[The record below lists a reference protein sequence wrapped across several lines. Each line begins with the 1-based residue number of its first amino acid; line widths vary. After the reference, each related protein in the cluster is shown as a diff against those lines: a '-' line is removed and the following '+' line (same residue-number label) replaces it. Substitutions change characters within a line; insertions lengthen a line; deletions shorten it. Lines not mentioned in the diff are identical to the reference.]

1 MPARPLYLGKAKT
14 LTADDATL
22 AAIEIP
28 AHHLVTHSVIVGMT
42 GSGKTGLAMV
52 MVEEALRSRIPV
64 LMVDI
69 KGDLP
74 NLFLAPT
81 DLAPAGFEKWIDVES
96 AERDGKTVAVAAEE
110 VATQWRQGLAQWS
123 LGPDELRSLRESIQ
137 PRVFTPGATIAEPIH
152 LLSALE
158 VPSDQWESDEDGA
171 RDALSSAVSLLLQ
184 LMKRDSDPTQSR
196 EHVVLSQLAERR
208 LRKGQP
214 ATLEL
219 LLADLSHPPIDRIGA
234 MSFEEFLPEKDR
246 VSLSQQLNTLLASST
261 FSTWRQG
268 AALDVRQWVARGSD
282 GKTPAVI
289 LSVAHLD
296 DAERLLVLGLLF
308 DSILHWVRSLSGT
321 SELRAL
327 VVFDEVYGFLPPHP
341 ANPPTKKPLLGL
353 LKQARAFGVGMVLA
367 TQNPMDLDYK
377 ALSNAGLW
385 LVGRLQT
392 DADRERVV
400 EGLAGSDSGA
410 GGLDGPSLEMAL
422 KSLPKRRFF
431 FRDVHR
437 SPQCGLLD
445 SRWSLSWLR
454 GPVTR
459 AELRVLAKPFART
472 GPSKTPAQETPGP
485 NVLSAHAATPGA
497 VAAAPPSAPL
507 VASTA
512 NTSSTA
518 NSTAPR
524 APAAWK
530 VWHGAGDGAPV
541 SRWHYIPWVAV
552 RAVAHLRDAKL
563 NLELVQTAVIAAP
576 LTEDA
581 RVDTAKAISVDPRF
595 LENVAVDGARYKELP
610 SPLAKAASTKAI
622 EKSMRE
628 HALRTLTLERWVHAG
643 LRMVQTDGESQLGF
657 AQRCR
662 EAAVAFA
669 QANRSEIE
677 RVHSPKIQRLVEK
690 SQIAQTELSAA
701 EAEVR
706 SAPSDLSALVIG
718 AFNKKAASRALSQKD
733 KSQTRVERFRVAV
746 QEADATVREATA
758 KRDAEIAASLALA
771 QRAGEGVELRVVT
784 PKKGDVEILEIGI
797 AWARGG

>member
-1 MPARPLYLGKAKT
+1 MPARPLFLGKAKD
-14 LTADDATL
+14 LTADDSAMVP
-22 AAIEIP
+22 IEIP

-52 MVEEALRSRIPV
+52 MVEEALRSKIPV

-74 NLFLAPT
+74 NLFLAPV
-81 DLAPAGFEKWIDVES
+81 DLQAQGFERWIDSEAAV
-96 AERDGKTVAVAAEE
+96 RDGKTIAQAAEE
-110 VATQWRQGLAQWS
+110 VSTQWREGLARWS
-123 LGPDELRSLRESIQ
+123 LGAEQLRAMRESIQ
-137 PRVFTPGATIAEPIH
+137 PRIFTPGATIAEPIH

-158 VPSDQWESDEDGA
+158 VPSDLWESDEDAA

-208 LRKGQP
+208 LRARQP

-219 LLADLSHPPIDRIGA
+219 LLADLARPPIERIGA
-234 MSFEEFLPEKDR
+234 MSFAEFLPEKER
-246 VSLSQQLNTLLASST
+246 LSLSQQINTLLASST

-268 AALDVRQWVARGSD
+268 AALNVSQWFTRPRD

-296 DAERLLVLGLLF
+296 DSERLLVLGLLF

-385 LVGRLQT
+385 MVGRLQT

-410 GGLDGPSLEMAL
+410 GGLDAPSLEMAL

-431 FRDVHR
+431 VRDVHR
-437 SPQCGLLD
+437 TPQCGLLD

-454 GPVTR
+454 GPITR
-459 AELRVLAKPFART
+459 AELRQLAKPYVQSSPGMALN
-472 GPSKTPAQETPGP
+472 TPVANG
-485 NVLSAHAATPGA
+485 ATD
-497 VAAAPPSAPL
+497 APASAPL
-507 VASTA
+507 TPSTRA
-512 NTSSTA
+512 EVSGLSSVP
-518 NSTAPR
+518 SSP
-524 APAAWK
+524 PAWK
-530 VWHGAGDGAPV
+530 TWHGAGDSAPV
-541 SRWHYIPWVAV
+541 SRWQYVPWVAV
-552 RAVAHLRDAKL
+552 KAVAHLRDAKL
-563 NLELVQTAVIAAP
+563 NLETVHSSVIAAP
-576 LTEDA
+576 LTEDG
-581 RVDTAKAISVDPRF
+581 RVDTTKAIEVDPKF
-595 LENVAVDGARYKELP
+595 LENPPVQGARYK
-610 SPLAKAASTKAI
+610 PLSEQLSKAI
-622 EKSMRE
+622 TLKSLEKSLRE
-628 HALRTLTLERWVHAG
+628 HATRTLALERWVHAE
-643 LRMVQTDGESQLGF
+643 LRMVQSDGESQAAF
-657 AQRCR
+657 AARCR
-662 EAAVAFA
+662 EASTSFA
-669 QANRSEIE
+669 QVSRGEIE
-677 RVHSPKIQRLVEK
+677 RDHAPKIQRLTEK
-690 SQIAQTELSAA
+690 CHIARRELATA
-701 EAEVR
+701 ESSLS
-706 SAPSDLSALVIG
+706 SAPSDLSAIVMG
-718 AFNKKAASRALSQKD
+718 AINKKAGSRALSQKD
-733 KSQTRVERFRVAV
+733 KAQAKVEKFRVAV
-746 QEADATVREATA
+746 QEAEAAVREAVA
-758 KRDAEIAASLALA
+758 KRDAEISATVDQA
-771 QRAGEGVELRVVT
+771 QRAAEGIELRVVT

-797 AWARGG
+797 AWARG